1 MSKYNLSQS
10 AQTMIATGSSPANHG
25 TSSSNYATK
34 TVSKPDPSKVA
45 YYNAKN
51 KYGSSSKWYDAALE
65 EEKQQSQYVT
75 TLKEQLEAAQK
86 QGKDRYHL
94 TAKQED
100 EGKTVN
106 RPWMAE
112 NWDRNTKSVEELQ
125 KELSAAEAKLKNA
138 QSNLEY
144 ATEWR
149 DYDADMA
156 WLDNV
161 NNSQQSWDEVSRALN
176 GMQQNI
182 EQQYAE
188 TFAALEQAKKENEMV
203 DRQRRQGGLPTEV
216 GLRYTNEEELAK
228 MEAQLLE
235 LSELN
240 AMVSRR
246 YGYSLDKIGEDKK
259 AIERGKLRADHIAT
273 MAEQEHEKAMSEYVQ
288 THVKGDTLGA
298 VRESMRNDRSDYMP
312 TDLWSDEQLNRYYAL
327 LGSGRDE
334 EANLYAVNVNTY
346 NNATEAEKKTKSW
359 YEWGY
364 AEDANGWGKTAR
376 GLAGTAAVVA
386 TAPGQLGSYLNK
398 VERVAATGV
407 YTGSANPGLHGYA
420 QALTQGRADSLNELG
435 TIGDKGLG
443 DLYQLTNS
451 MAQSLV
457 YANTV
462 GMAGTMA
469 IFFGQA
475 ADQGFDD
482 ALARGATGEQASI
495 YGFMSGVAEAAAEYI
510 PLDNLLKADKAML
523 QGFLKST
530 LIQAGMEGTE
540 EGVTSVLNTMA
551 DAIVNGDKSAISL
564 AVQQRMANGESYD
577 EATRAEW
584 NSYIKDVM
592 WDVVGG
598 AIRGAGSSVIQQ
610 GVNMVKPYTDTYGV
624 DAEQLGKEAAASSDE
639 ALAKRGNEVQK
650 IAENGGT
657 ITNYTAQKMVKQT
670 NRASMVD
677 AVEQQIN
684 ERGENV
690 KDARML
696 ANAIVSKSRGE
707 RVTKNYQALMDKHSE
722 LSNTL
727 LQELGGK
734 KTAPT
739 ERWAKEIGVRGKD
752 AVKYGDKGTQDMFRA
767 IKKEMEKIDSDAPAV
782 AEADMNAEVSVGEIT
797 GTISRMTTENG
808 KPQFAVTDSE
818 GKTQFVDVDEAI
830 NSGTLPAGM
839 ARLAYESLGLG
850 DAAADVYSLYTAGQN
865 VSDYVAAMDEAI
877 NIASEVSK
885 RTAFN
890 RSDAAQELTSKQ
902 KDFAW
907 EYGQKQRSDKQQSR
921 DTSKK
926 RKPAKAGTVSFD
938 GAEINGVVYKATSKD
953 KIKAA
958 DLRVIERIAKAANV
972 DVVFFESDS
981 IDGKYQGANG
991 FYRSGTIYLDVHA
1004 AARETT
1010 QQDAILLTAAHEL
1023 THHIRLNAEAQYEA
1037 LQEFVEEH
1045 LLENGFDF
1053 ETMVQ
1058 EKLKD
1063 KGMSRADAVEEV
1075 VADACEMVLKD
1086 SKAVEKLAKENK
1098 TLAETIAEWLHSFYE
1113 DIKAAFEG
1121 IEARSKEAQAMT
1133 EYMDELV
1140 KLWDDALIEASK
1152 GESKQ
1157 SGKTKY
1163 SFDGYA
1169 EDGRGKYTGDY
1180 PKGTPKSA
1188 KAKDILSYIQNVWSK
1203 KPIKL
1208 QIWENGQ
1215 RKTIEAQFDPTYD
1228 ESTRTYNDA
1237 SKLMGGN
1244 RHGTATEQRV
1254 TLDLASDYYKIAS
1267 EAQYNYSKAETGK
1280 ATKAHEDVKIWHY
1293 FVNGIYF
1300 AEHGTKEYEPYMVT
1314 INVKEKTDGS
1324 FVYSFSAEKEKRLT
1338 TLETLHAPGRRG
1350 EKATASGKPSD
1361 LTVPQADSKVKLS
1374 ELDRD
1379 YFAAV
1384 EAGDMETA
1392 QRMVKE
1398 YAKKAGYTIGAY
1410 HGTPIKGITVFD
1422 PAKIGAT
1429 TDDGL
1434 YGHGFYFSTDKPTS
1448 EGYAT
1453 AEGQVMPV
1461 FLNVGKTWWAKSGQ
1475 YLAEV
1480 AEELD
1485 MDERALRVVRS
1496 DKHHSAVAPAG
1507 GQARQFTAHLQGK
1520 GYNSVIVQHGK
1531 NNYEIVIFD
1540 NKRIKAADAVTYDD
1554 NGNVIPLSERFDESN
1569 EDIRYS
1575 QRDSSV
1581 GLTKEEARAQAQ
1593 AYTKLKAENAA
1604 LKRKLEYWK
1613 GQTKRTKN
1621 KTVRRNDVDKYVREL
1636 VKMHGSEVDTAE
1648 LKQWLYDMGDYL
1660 VQSEELDY
1668 DVLYRMAWLAATEI
1682 IENAEAVVDVDAYGD
1697 SAAILDDLKSAT
1709 IKLDPMYKS
1718 DLPEGFRKQYRNKL
1732 HISYDNGRSV
1742 DSVYQ
1747 NLQEDYGKAL
1757 FPDMPTQADMLV
1769 MMGEAYDTLT
1779 APPEVYNPYRSHMN
1793 EAITNVTY
1801 DIIDKMLSEDIRQT
1815 PRTQADRLYDLK
1827 REEAAKRKQAVAE
1840 ERAAKWDKVDAVKKH
1855 YQDVIKRQKESR
1867 KENTAAKKYRDSVYD
1882 KVLTLTD
1889 MLQKNSDKE
1898 HIPEALKAPLIDFL
1912 SSIDLSSKQKLKK
1925 NEATR
1930 KDVRYIDAAEAIQ
1943 NIAKKQQAYL
1953 EGDSSA
1959 ETLDSFLDMGDLADY
1974 MQEHRDSIREILGD
1988 KTDVETGGVIAY
2000 MNAAQLQDLDH
2011 ILTVLTTS
2019 IRKANKF
2026 LGDSHYA
2033 SVIEA
2038 AKAGMAAVNSLRG
2051 EDISQWLGK
2060 EAADKFFAWSNTIP
2074 YYAFKRF
2081 GEAGS
2086 ERFAAFITGWSKMA
2100 QNIAEIKKYTAEAYT
2115 EEEVKAWESTL
2126 HEFEFNGVSF
2136 KMTEAQ
2142 IMGLY
2147 LSNMREQAVK
2157 HIDKGGIRIGNI
2169 QMSNKAGIKTSLV
2182 QKDTIH
2188 LLPSEISEV
2197 LNVLTPRHIEV
2208 AAKLSKFLNTTCSEW
2223 GNEVSMERFGYRQFT
2238 EDSYYPIKSVETN
2251 MDLKDKAAEET
2262 DLFRLINM
2270 SATKALNPNANNAIL
2285 INSVF
2290 DIFAAHTAD
2299 MAKYN
2304 GLALPVLDM
2313 VKWYNWRDK
2322 TITKVTDTDGSEHT
2336 HIETASMHKSI
2347 EAAFGRNAT
2356 EYISHFIKDLNG
2368 VRSGG
2373 RSEGMLK
2380 GAMGRYKAA
2389 AVALNTRVIVQ
2400 QPTSIVRA
2408 SYMINPK
2415 YLMRGAAMK
2424 GGAEEAM
2431 EYSGLA
2437 QWKSMGFF
2445 DTNIARGITEQ
2456 IKHSATAI
2464 DKLKDKSME
2473 AAGKADEMTWGAIW
2487 NACKLEVQEKTG
2499 AKGETL
2505 KLETAKRFNEI
2516 IVATQVMDSTI
2527 TRSDLMRSDSL
2538 MMKELTSFK
2547 SEPTVTYN
2555 MMLDS
2560 VMELILEKKRTGSL
2574 KAARQKAWPIMG
2586 RAFAVYVTSQLATA
2600 AAAAIIDALRDDD
2613 EYQSFLKKWLEH
2625 VGANFKDN
2633 VNPLGLLPILPDMVN
2648 VLLGKET
2655 PESMLFQPLTQ
2666 LQKGTTAAA
2675 DMWKLWFNS
2684 DAELND
2690 PRRTN
2695 WGRLYQIA
2703 QAASSLTG
2711 VPVAAG
2717 MREAKMLWNMSGR
2730 YITGKKLVTYDSG
2743 AKNEIKYAL
2752 EDGYLTEEEAVNLL
2766 IKAGEYT
2773 EAEVDDAYWQ
2783 VQEWVHADDSEWTRY
2798 NDVYSA
2804 VLAGDAKAF
2813 EAAVDTLGDHGIP
2826 GKSVKSKVK
2835 SEVGKWFVGGED
2847 VTHSMDEK
2855 TALKALTE
2863 FAGMIPIEAQ
2873 HYLDELKFQKE
2884 TGVRWADLKAEYV
2897 AGTFKASDVKT
2908 YLVKYGHEY
2917 SKDADEKVKE
2927 WTCEKDTGFAYSEL
2941 SNYYV
2946 DGELSEKDA
2955 LKYLQ
2960 QYGGLTAAEAETK
2973 VLAWDAI
2980 KDLGIKLGSSTAGI
2994 KKQLIE
3000 GYISEET
3007 AIAAMMKY
3015 DGKTREEA
3023 EDYVNQYKFTEE
3035 TGYAW
3040 SEVEEAFADGIITEA
3055 ELTEWYMVASSTA
3068 RGSEEI
3074 AKELVEVAKW
3084 KRDVE
3089 GAEKINRD
3097 ALAKWDSKGEYYMT
3111 GVGLGKEDFADAWAL
3126 YSVAKAQY
3134 DSSGNKT
3141 KEKAQVFFEQLY
3153 ALYQHGVYN
3162 LDEVKA
3168 IAKSIYSSSYIR
3180 KYAPW

>member
-1 MSKYNLSQS
+1 MPGKTYTPLKTYAEAKAEVERSGQKVYS
-10 AQTMIATGSSPANHG
+10 AAEGDTAPGKVQRKTSPTKGINKSYAALLAAKSSG
-25 TSSSNYATK
+25 KSTSE
-34 TVSKPDPSKVA
+34 
-45 YYNAKN
+45 
-51 KYGSSSKWYDAALE
+51 WYDSAVE
-65 EEKQQSQYVT
+65 EEKQQSEHVK
-75 TLKEQLEAAQK
+75 TLQQQLEAAQK

-94 TAKQED
+94 TDKQQT

-112 NWDRNTKSVEELQ
+112 NWDRADTKSVEDLQ
-125 KELSAAEAKLKNA
+125 KELSAAEAKLKTA
-138 QSNLEY
+138 QTNLGY

-149 DYDADMA
+149 HYDADMA

-161 NNSQQSWDEVSRALN
+161 NNSEQSWDEVSRALN

-182 EQQYAE
+182 EQKYAE
-188 TFAALEQAKKENEMV
+188 TYAALEQAKKENEMV

-216 GLRYTNEEELAK
+216 GLRYTSGEELAK

-240 AMVSRR
+240 AMASRR

-259 AIERGKLRADHIAT
+259 AIERGKLRAGHIST
-273 MAEQEHEKAMSEYVQ
+273 MAEQQHEAAMDEYVQ
-288 THVKGDTLGA
+288 THTKGDTLGA
-298 VRESMRNDRSDYMP
+298 VRESMRNDRSDFMP

-346 NNATEAEKKTKSW
+346 NNNMATEAKTKGV
-359 YEWGY
+359 YDWGY
-364 AEDANGWGKTAR
+364 AEGANGWDKTAR

-407 YTGSANPGLHGYA
+407 YAGSANPGLHGYA
-420 QALTQGRADSLNELG
+420 QALTQGRADSLNKLG
-435 TIGDKGLG
+435 SIGDKGLG

-510 PLDNLLKADKAML
+510 PLDNLLNADKAML

-530 LIQAGMEGTE
+530 LIQAGLEGTE
-540 EGVTSVLNTMA
+540 EGITSVLNTMA
-551 DAIVNGDKSAISL
+551 DAIVNGDKSTISL
-564 AVQQRMANGESYD
+564 AIQQRMADGESYD
-577 EATRAEW
+577 DASRAEW
-584 NSYIKDVM
+584 NGYIKSVM

-598 AIRGAGSSVIQQ
+598 AISGAGSGVIQQ
-610 GVNMVKPYTDTYGV
+610 GVNMIKPYTDTYGA
-624 DAEQLGKEAAASSDE
+624 DAAQLGKEAAATNDE
-639 ALAKRGNEVQK
+639 GLVKLGNQVQK
-650 IAENGGT
+650 TIENNGK

-677 AVEQQIN
+677 AVEQQIKD
-684 ERGENV
+684 RGENV

-707 RVTKNYQALMDKHSE
+707 RVTKNYQTLMDKHSE
-722 LSNTL
+722 LSSTL
-727 LQELGGK
+727 LQELGTK

-739 ERWAKEIGVRGKD
+739 ASWAKEIGVRGKD
-752 AVKYGDKGTQDMFRA
+752 AVKYGDKGTADMFRA
-767 IKKEMEKIDSDAPAV
+767 IKKDMEKIDSDAPTV
-782 AEADMNAEVSVGEIT
+782 AEADIKAEVTVGEVT
-797 GTISRMTTENG
+797 GSVSGMTMENG
-808 KPQFAVTDSE
+808 KPQFAITDSE
-818 GKTQFVDVDEAI
+818 GKTQHVDVDEAI
-830 NSGTLPAGM
+830 NSGALPAGM

-850 DAAADVYSLYTAGQN
+850 DAAADVYSLYTPGQN

-902 KDFAW
+902 RDFAW
-907 EYGQKQRSDKQQSR
+907 EYGQKQRSDRQQSR

-926 RKPAKAGTVSFD
+926 RKPAKAGTVSFG

-1045 LLENGFDF
+1045 LLENGYDF

-1063 KGMSRADAVEEV
+1063 KGMSRADAIEEV

-1098 TLAETIAEWLHSFYE
+1098 SLAQTIADWLHSFYE

-1121 IEARSKEAQAMT
+1121 VEARSREAKAMT
-1133 EYMDELV
+1133 DYMDELV

-1152 GESKQ
+1152 GESK
-1157 SGKTKY
+1157 SGKIKHSDREAVYNPIREQLAKNKLDEISAKLGSLFPLSAKFVEAIKADTTRL
-1163 SFDGYA
+1163 SNISISAHSNERNQDEGYYKAAKRSVRA
-1169 EDGRGKYTGDY
+1169 EF
-1180 PKGTPKSA
+1180 PKGTKLHIKQIGLYADITPEFARESLS
-1188 KAKDILSYIQNVWSK
+1188 KADQEEDKQIILDIIPYAGELLADSRLLAVERTKHNDNKKTSLLCYRMYNTYNRIEMDDSQ
-1203 KPIKL
+1203 KPIKKQHAVVFTVVQNL
-1208 QIWENGQ
+1208 ADANAHMVTDIKSIAL
-1215 RKTIEAQFDPTYD
+1215 RKGRITEKGESSHAESDAYVYNIAELYD
-1228 ESTRTYNDA
+1228 AVKDIPRKEGGLSYSSKDKSDYGFHYTQHND
-1237 SKLMGGN
+1237 
-1244 RHGTATEQRV
+1244 GTA
-1254 TLDLASDYYKIAS
+1254 
-1267 EAQYNYSKAETGK
+1267 YS
-1280 ATKAHEDVKIWHY
+1280 
-1293 FVNGIYF
+1293 
-1300 AEHGTKEYEPYMVT
+1300 
-1314 INVKEKTDGS
+1314 
-1324 FVYSFSAEKEKRLT
+1324 R
-1338 TLETLHAPGRRG
+1338 
-1350 EKATASGKPSD
+1350 
-1361 LTVPQADSKVKLS
+1361 
-1374 ELDRD
+1374 
-1379 YFAAV
+1379 
-1384 EAGDMETA
+1384 
-1392 QRMVKE
+1392 
-1398 YAKKAGYTIGAY
+1398 
-1410 HGTPIKGITVFD
+1410 
-1422 PAKIGAT
+1422 
-1429 TDDGL
+1429 
-1434 YGHGFYFSTDKPTS
+1434 
-1448 EGYAT
+1448 
-1453 AEGQVMPV
+1453 
-1461 FLNVGKTWWAKSGQ
+1461 
-1475 YLAEV
+1475 
-1480 AEELD
+1480 
-1485 MDERALRVVRS
+1485 
-1496 DKHHSAVAPAG
+1496 
-1507 GQARQFTAHLQGK
+1507 
-1520 GYNSVIVQHGK
+1520 
-1531 NNYEIVIFD
+1531 
-1540 NKRIKAADAVTYDD
+1540 
-1554 NGNVIPLSERFDESN
+1554 
-1569 EDIRYS
+1569 
-1575 QRDSSV
+1575 RDSSE

-1593 AYTKLKAENAA
+1593 AYTRLKAENAA
-1604 LKRKLEYWK
+1604 LQRKLEYWK

-1660 VQSEELDY
+1660 VQSDELDY

-1697 SAAILDDLKSAT
+1697 SAAILSDLKGAT
-1709 IKLDPMYKS
+1709 IKLDPMYKN
-1718 DLPEGFRKQYRNKL
+1718 DLPEGFRRQYRNKL

-1747 NLQEDYGKAL
+1747 KLQEDYGKAL

-1827 REEAAKRKQAVAE
+1827 REETAKRKQTIAE

-1855 YQDVIKRQKESR
+1855 YQEVIKRQKETR
-1867 KENTAAKKYRDSVYD
+1867 KENTAAKKYRTSVYD
-1882 KVLTLTD
+1882 KVIDLAD

-1912 SSIDLSSKQKLKK
+1912 SSIDLSSTQKLKK
-1925 NEATR
+1925 GETTR
-1930 KDVRYIDAAEAIQ
+1930 KDIRYLDAAEAIQ

-2060 EAADKFFAWSNTIP
+2060 EAADKFLAWSNTIP

-2081 GEAGS
+2081 GEAGT
-2086 ERFAAFITGWSKMA
+2086 ERFAAFISGWSKMA
-2100 QNIAEIKKYTAEAYT
+2100 QNIAEIKKYTSESYT
-2115 EEEVKAWESTL
+2115 EEEVKAWESAL

-2169 QMSNKAGIKTSLV
+2169 QMTNKAGIKTSLV
-2182 QKDTIH
+2182 QKDTVH
-2188 LLPSEISEV
+2188 LLPSEITEV

-2290 DIFAAHTAD
+2290 DVFAAHTAD

-2322 TITKVTDTDGSEHT
+2322 TITTVTDTDGSEHT

-2347 EAAFGRNAT
+2347 EAAFGKNAT

-2373 RSEGMLK
+2373 RSEGLLK

-2389 AVALNTRVIVQ
+2389 AVALNTRVIIQ

-2424 GGAEEAM
+2424 GGAKEAL

-2456 IKHSATAI
+2456 IKHSASAI

-2499 AKGETL
+2499 AKGEAL
-2505 KLETAKRFNEI
+2505 NLETAKRFNEI

-2560 VMELILEKKRTGSL
+2560 VMELILEKKRTGSI
-2574 KAARQKAWPIMG
+2574 KAARQKAWPIMW
-2586 RAFAVYVTSQLATA
+2586 RAGAVYATSQLATA
-2600 AAAAIIDALRDDD
+2600 TAAAIVDALRDDD
-2613 EYQSFLKKWLEH
+2613 EYQSFIEKWLEH
-2625 VGANFKDN
+2625 SKANFTQN
-2633 VNPLGLLPILPDMVN
+2633 MNPLSLLPVLPDAIN
-2648 VLLGKET
+2648 VLTGKET

-2666 LQKGTTAAA
+2666 AQKATTAVT
-2675 DMWKLWFNS
+2675 DLWRLWFDS
-2684 DAELND
+2684 DAELDD
-2690 PRRTN
+2690 PNRTN

-2717 MREAKMLWNMSGR
+2717 MREFKMLWNMSGK
-2730 YITGKKLVTYDSG
+2730 YITGKKLITYDSG

-2752 EDGYLTEEEAVNLL
+2752 EDGYLTEEEAVSLL
-2766 IKAGEYT
+2766 MDVGEYT
-2773 EAEVDDAYWQ
+2773 EADDAYWQ

-2813 EAAVDTLGDHGIP
+2813 EAATDALGDHGIP
-2826 GKSVKSKVK
+2826 SKSVKSKVK

-2863 FAGMIPIEAQ
+2863 FAGMLPIEAQ

-2897 AGTFKASDVKT
+2897 AGTFTANDVKN

-2917 SKDADEKVKE
+2917 SKDAGEKVKE
-2927 WTCEKDTGFAYSEL
+2927 WTCEKDTGYAYSEL

-2955 LKYLQ
+2955 IKYLQ
-2960 QYGGLTAAEAETK
+2960 QYGGLTQAEAETK
-2973 VLAWDAI
+2973 VLAWDAT
-2980 KDLGIKLGSSTAGI
+2980 KDLGIKLGSTTAGI

-3015 DGKTREEA
+3015 DGKTRDEA

-3055 ELTEWYMVASSTA
+3055 ELTEWYMLASNTA
-3068 RGSEEI
+3068 RGSEEV

-3097 ALAKWDSKGEYYMT
+3097 AIAKWVSKGEYYMT
-3111 GVGLGKEDFADAWAL
+3111 GAGLGKEDFADAWAL
-3126 YSVAKAQY
+3126 YSAAKAQY
-3134 DSSGNKT
+3134 DSNGNKT

-3153 ALYQHGVYN
+3153 ALYQHGIYN
-3162 LDEVKA
+3162 MDEVKA

>member
-1 MSKYNLSQS
+1 M
-10 AQTMIATGSSPANHG
+10 
-25 TSSSNYATK
+25 SNYRGGQFVTAGSQEYKEVQAEISAAAASRRNAATTT
-34 TVSKPDPSKVA
+34 TVRATNPSTAA
-45 YYNAKN
+45 YKAGKAM
-51 KYGSSSKWYDAALE
+51 YGSSSKWYDAAVE
-65 EEKQQSQYVT
+65 EEQQQSQYVN
-75 TLKEQLEAAQK
+75 TLKGQLEAAQK
-86 QGKDRYHL
+86 QNKDRYHL
-94 TAKQED
+94 TDKQQA

-149 DYDADMA
+149 DYDADVA
-156 WLDNV
+156 WLDTV
-161 NNSQQSWDEVSRALN
+161 AQSGQDWGMLSDALGDMSGKLEKSYDDAMRALSN
-176 GMQQNI
+176 AQMHNAQI
-182 EQQYAE
+182 
-188 TFAALEQAKKENEMV
+188 
-203 DRQRRQGGLPTEV
+203 DSGLVGVPSEV
-216 GLRYTNEEELAK
+216 GYTYTSPEEMAKLQKQADDLREIKRMTD
-228 MEAQLLE
+228 
-235 LSELN
+235 
-240 AMVSRR
+240 RR
-246 YGYSLDKIGEDKK
+246 YLMSLDKLGED
-259 AIERGKLRADHIAT
+259 AQTLERGKVKADDIAKAS
-273 MAEQEHEKAMSEYVQ
+273 AEAYSKNLQANIAAMES
-288 THVKGDTLGA
+288 GA
-298 VRESMRNDRSDYMP
+298 QGSISMVDIYKEDQRDFQPS
-312 TDLWSDEQLNRYYAL
+312 DLWTEEQLNRYYVL
-327 LGSGRDE
+327 LDRNE
-334 EANLYAVNVNTY
+334 EAARSYAVKVNTY
-346 NNATEAEKKTKSW
+346 NNAEAQEQAAMSAYELGKSK
-359 YEWGY
+359 YKLGDKEIGL
-364 AEDANGWGKTAR
+364 GK
-376 GLAGTAAVVA
+376 GLAGTAAYVL
-386 TAPGQLGSYLNK
+386 TAPERLFSYVDK
-398 VERVAATGV
+398 VNQVRAKGV
-407 YTGSANPGLHGYA
+407 YTGSADAWGHDYVDA
-420 QALTQGRADSLNELG
+420 YVKGRSETLNELG
-435 TIGDKGLG
+435 TIAGKGLG
-443 DLYQLTNS
+443 DIYQLTNS
-451 MAQSLV
+451 MAQSIV
-457 YANTV
+457 YGNSV
-462 GMAGTMA
+462 GMAGTLVM
-469 IFFGQA
+469 FFGQA

-482 ALARGATGEQASI
+482 ALARGATGEQAAI
-495 YGFMSGVAEAAAEYI
+495 YGALSGLAEAAAEYI
-510 PLDNLLKADKAML
+510 PLDNLLNADKAML

-530 LIQAGMEGTE
+530 LIQAGMEGAE
-540 EGVTSVLNTMA
+540 EGVTDLLNTMA
-551 DAIVNGDKSAISL
+551 DMLVMKDKNAINAAITK
-564 AVQQRMANGESYD
+564 RMEQGETWE
-577 EATRAEW
+577 EASRAEW
-584 NSYIKDVM
+584 SQYVKDVV
-592 WDVVGG
+592 WDMVGG
-598 AIRGAGSSVIQQ
+598 AISGGVSSPIQQ
-610 GVNMVKPYTDTYGV
+610 GLNLTRAYEDSYGV
-624 DAEQLGKEAAASSDE
+624 DAEQLGKEAAATNDE
-639 ALAKRGNEVQK
+639 KLAKLGNQVQK
-650 IAENGGT
+650 TAENGGT

-677 AVEQQIN
+677 AVEQQIKD
-684 ERGENV
+684 RGENV

-707 RVTKNYQALMDKHSE
+707 RVTKNYQTLMDKHSE

-739 ERWAKEIGVRGKD
+739 ASWAKEIGVRGKD
-752 AVKYGDKGTQDMFRA
+752 AVKYGDKGTVDMFRA
-767 IKKEMEKIDSDAPAV
+767 IKKDMEKIDSDAPAV
-782 AEADMNAEVSVGEIT
+782 AEADMKAEVSVGDVT
-797 GTISRMTTENG
+797 GSVSGMTMENG
-808 KPQFAVTDSE
+808 KPQFAITDSE
-818 GKTQFVDVDEAI
+818 GKTQYVDVDEAI
-830 NSGTLPAGM
+830 NSGALPAGM

-850 DAAADVYSLYTAGQN
+850 DAAADVYSLYTPGQN

-907 EYGQKQRSDKQQSR
+907 EYGQKQRSDRQQSR
-921 DTSKK
+921 DTGKK
-926 RKPAKAGTVSFD
+926 KKPAKAGNVSFD

-991 FYRSGTIYLDVHA
+991 FYRSDTIYLDVHA

-1063 KGMSRADAVEEV
+1063 KGMSRADAIEEV

-1133 EYMDELV
+1133 DYMDELV

-1157 SGKTKY
+1157 SVTKNSKRGASYNPIKEKLAKNKLDDISEKLGELFPLSARFSSAIKKDTTELSNITISSYSNKKSESESFYVAARKSVASAFPEGKTIKIQQLGLEAAIPLNFAGESISKAGNNSEKQAILDIIPHTEELLGNSRLLSVERVVHTDNKKTSLLCYRLYNAYNRIEMDASRNKIVRPHAVVFSVMQNVADANAYLVTDIKSIAVNKGHNTANGGKSLHVKGNAYGLTIAELYDVVKNIPRDKGGLDY
-1163 SFDGYA
+1163 S
-1169 EDGRGKYTGDY
+1169 ESNKGDY
-1180 PKGTPKSA
+1180 LFNYT
-1188 KAKDILSYIQNVWSK
+1188 
-1203 KPIKL
+1203 
-1208 QIWENGQ
+1208 Q
-1215 RKTIEAQFDPTYD
+1215 R
-1228 ESTRTYNDA
+1228 NDGMA
-1237 SKLMGGN
+1237 
-1244 RHGTATEQRV
+1244 
-1254 TLDLASDYYKIAS
+1254 
-1267 EAQYNYSKAETGK
+1267 
-1280 ATKAHEDVKIWHY
+1280 
-1293 FVNGIYF
+1293 
-1300 AEHGTKEYEPYMVT
+1300 
-1314 INVKEKTDGS
+1314 
-1324 FVYSFSAEKEKRLT
+1324 
-1338 TLETLHAPGRRG
+1338 
-1350 EKATASGKPSD
+1350 
-1361 LTVPQADSKVKLS
+1361 
-1374 ELDRD
+1374 
-1379 YFAAV
+1379 
-1384 EAGDMETA
+1384 
-1392 QRMVKE
+1392 
-1398 YAKKAGYTIGAY
+1398 
-1410 HGTPIKGITVFD
+1410 
-1422 PAKIGAT
+1422 
-1429 TDDGL
+1429 
-1434 YGHGFYFSTDKPTS
+1434 
-1448 EGYAT
+1448 
-1453 AEGQVMPV
+1453 
-1461 FLNVGKTWWAKSGQ
+1461 
-1475 YLAEV
+1475 
-1480 AEELD
+1480 
-1485 MDERALRVVRS
+1485 
-1496 DKHHSAVAPAG
+1496 
-1507 GQARQFTAHLQGK
+1507 
-1520 GYNSVIVQHGK
+1520 
-1531 NNYEIVIFD
+1531 
-1540 NKRIKAADAVTYDD
+1540 
-1554 NGNVIPLSERFDESN
+1554 
-1569 EDIRYS
+1569 YS
-1575 QRDSSV
+1575 QRDSSE
-1581 GLTKEEARAQAQ
+1581 GLTKEEAREQAKE
-1593 AYTKLKAENAA
+1593 YTRLKAENAA
-1604 LKRKLEYWK
+1604 LKRKLDYWK

-1697 SAAILDDLKSAT
+1697 SAAILADLKGAT
-1709 IKLDPMYKS
+1709 IKLDPMYKN
-1718 DLPEGFRKQYRNKL
+1718 DLPEGFRRQYRNKL
-1732 HISYDNGRSV
+1732 HISYDNGRGV

-1855 YQDVIKRQKESR
+1855 YQDVIKRQKETR

-1882 KVLTLTD
+1882 KVIYLTD

-1912 SSIDLSSKQKLKK
+1912 SSIDLSSKQRRKK

-2000 MNAAQLQDLDH
+2000 MNSAQLQDLDH

-2060 EAADKFFAWSNTIP
+2060 EAADKFLAWSNTIP

-2081 GEAGS
+2081 GEAGT
-2086 ERFAAFITGWSKMA
+2086 ERFAAFISGWSKMA
-2100 QNIAEIKKYTAEAYT
+2100 QNIAEIKEYTAKTYDEK
-2115 EEEVKAWESTL
+2115 EVKAWESTL

-2169 QMSNKAGIKTSLV
+2169 EMSNKAGMKTSLV

-2290 DIFAAHTAD
+2290 DVFAAHTAD

-2313 VKWYNWRDK
+2313 VKWYNWREK
-2322 TITKVTDTDGSEHT
+2322 TVVKATDTDGSEHT

-2347 EAAFGRNAT
+2347 EAAFGKNAT

-2389 AVALNTRVIVQ
+2389 AVALNTRVIIQ

-2424 GGAEEAM
+2424 GGVEEAL

-2456 IKHSATAI
+2456 IKHSASAI

-2766 IKAGEYT
+2766 IKTGEYT
-2773 EAEVDDAYWQ
+2773 EAEADDAYWQ

-2813 EAAVDTLGDHGIP
+2813 EVAVDALGDHGIP
-2826 GKSVKSKVK
+2826 SKSVKSKVK

-3126 YSVAKAQY
+3126 YSAAKAQY